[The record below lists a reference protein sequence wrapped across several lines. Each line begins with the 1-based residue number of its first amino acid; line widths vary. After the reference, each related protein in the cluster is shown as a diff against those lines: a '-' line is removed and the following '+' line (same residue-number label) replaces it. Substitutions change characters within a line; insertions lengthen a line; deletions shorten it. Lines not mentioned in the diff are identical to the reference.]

1 MSRSSCT
8 FFLALFLVGVPAN
21 WGQTTE
27 SSITSRMKA
36 LRAVPAVQRPAATI
50 KLSNDI
56 RALPGGMAK
65 VRLADSLAHVAT
77 EGEPNQIVLQSVAE
91 TLSNALFEWPVL
103 AVAGKPPVEY
113 IDLARLVRYE
123 HVKIDLQD
131 PMLVK
136 ADQVLVANDAG
147 LKRVTLR

>member
-1 MSRSSCT
+1 
-8 FFLALFLVGVPAN
+8 
-21 WGQTTE
+21 
-27 SSITSRMKA
+27 MKA
-36 LRAVPAVQRPAATI
+36 LRSVPAVQRPAATI

-91 TLSNALFEWPVL
+91 TLSDALFEWPVL

-123 HVKIDLQD
+123 HVKVDLQD

-136 ADQVLVANDAG
+136 ADQVVVANDAG